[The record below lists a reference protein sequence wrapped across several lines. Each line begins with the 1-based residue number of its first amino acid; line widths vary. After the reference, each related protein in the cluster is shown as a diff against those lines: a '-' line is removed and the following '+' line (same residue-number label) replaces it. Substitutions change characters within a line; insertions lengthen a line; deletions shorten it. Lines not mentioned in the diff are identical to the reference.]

1 MNRQKHLINFLIA
14 ISGFAIWYL
23 GTAFVLLEPNISN
36 WKQSTRLLLVLE
48 APVFSVFIFAMYK
61 ALKSN

>member
-1 MNRQKHLINFLIA
+1 MKKNYLINFLIA
-14 ISGFAIWYL
+14 ISGFAIWYT

-36 WKQSTRLLLVLE
+36 WSQSTRLLIVLE

-61 ALKSN
+61 ALKTK